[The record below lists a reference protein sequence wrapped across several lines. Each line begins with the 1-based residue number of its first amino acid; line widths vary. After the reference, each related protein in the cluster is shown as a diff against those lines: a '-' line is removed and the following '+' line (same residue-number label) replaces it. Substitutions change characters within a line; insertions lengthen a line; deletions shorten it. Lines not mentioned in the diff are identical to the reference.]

1 MANKPR
7 RYSERL
13 EMTLSEDQKA
23 RLERLAEIEC
33 TSVAALVRRGI
44 SKVLR
49 EYRDSGTAP
58 AFRHSEAA

>member
-13 EMTLSEDQKA
+13 EMTLPEDQKA

-49 EYRDSGTAP
+49 EHQDMGI
-58 AFRHSEAA
+58 AA